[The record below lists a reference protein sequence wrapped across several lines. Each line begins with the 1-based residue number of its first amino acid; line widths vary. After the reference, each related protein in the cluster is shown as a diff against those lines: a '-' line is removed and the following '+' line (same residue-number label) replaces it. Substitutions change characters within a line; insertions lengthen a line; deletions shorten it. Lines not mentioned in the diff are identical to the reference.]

1 MVPTVGGERGLR
13 ECLYDF
19 TATDTVATRMISAV
33 RMGSD
38 VSHFTVPLNVLG
50 IVTSHC
56 P

>member
-13 ECLYDF
+13 ECLYRSNRY
-19 TATDTVATRMISAV
+19 TVATRMISAL

-38 VSHFTVPLNVLG
+38 VSHFTVLLIVLG